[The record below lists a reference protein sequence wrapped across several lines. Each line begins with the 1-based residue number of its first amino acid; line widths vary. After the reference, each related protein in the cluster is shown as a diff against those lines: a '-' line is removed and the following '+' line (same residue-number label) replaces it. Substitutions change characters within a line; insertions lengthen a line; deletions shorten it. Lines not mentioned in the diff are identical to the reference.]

1 MAGGEGRNMG
11 TKRKASEALP
21 CVANREVKVAR
32 PINAAEGKGV
42 VTSKVDQPVMTD
54 RLEEMTELCDLQLVD
69 WQQLMP
75 PHCEVERLVCDE
87 IAEDTDEDSDLDD
100 FDAIT
105 GVLQKEIPARWK
117 SGEITDEE
125 AIKFHIELANLW
137 RSREITDEE
146 VFEYCMELANLWR
159 SGEIA
164 DEEVFEYYTELA
176 NWRSGEITNEEF
188 GEITDEE
195 FFAYYEEMI
204 NLMSNEDDHES
215 SSI

>member
-11 TKRKASEALP
+11 TKRKASE
-21 CVANREVKVAR
+21 
-32 PINAAEGKGV
+32 AAEGKGV

-54 RLEEMTELCDLQLVD
+54 RLEEMTELCDLQVVGG
-69 WQQLMP
+69 QQLMP
-75 PHCEVERLVCDE
+75 PHCEAERLVCDE

-105 GVLQKEIPARWK
+105 GVLQMEIPARWK
-117 SGEITDEE
+117 SGEITDVE

-137 RSREITDEE
+137 RSR
-146 VFEYCMELANLWR
+146 
-159 SGEIA
+159 EIA

-204 NLMSNEDDHES
+204 NLMSNDDDHES